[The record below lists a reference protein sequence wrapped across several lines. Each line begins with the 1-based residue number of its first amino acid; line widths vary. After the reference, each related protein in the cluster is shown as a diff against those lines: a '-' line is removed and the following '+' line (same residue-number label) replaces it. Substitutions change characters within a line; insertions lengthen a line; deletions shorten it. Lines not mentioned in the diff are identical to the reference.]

1 MTLTIDAKDA
11 IVGRLGAY
19 VAKKV
24 AENESVVIVNAEKA
38 VFSGKAEYVAGI
50 YAARRQMMDKANP
63 EHSAKWP
70 RRPDLLLKRIIRGM
84 LPKRNARKKAAMGN
98 LRIYMGMPSNVKDA
112 KPFAN
117 TAAQLARAHVSLE
130 EVCERLGWKA
140 PKAA

>member
-1 MTLTIDAKDA
+1 MTLVIDAKDA

-50 YAARRQMMDKANP
+50 YSRRREMMDKANP

-84 LPKRNARKKAAMGN
+84 LPKRNARMKAALGN
-98 LRIYMGMPSNVKDA
+98 LRIYMGVPHGTKDA
-112 KPFAN
+112 KPFVN
-117 TAAQLARAHVSLE
+117 TSQQLARAHVSLE